1 MINGPPSLKS
11 YGATRRWHHAPSVL
25 QPVSCILSVGRF
37 LGAFHPGF
45 NHQAQSISKKSL
57 DLQFCTQNGML
68 KTKKCPFL
76 KLYLQIFRHLA
87 WLDLRFP
94 TLPIRVHSVVLLR
107 FVFLYSSI
115 ERCAVSSSSTQSSSS
130 HTIPLRPGTLRVGPA
145 LYKAHDFGP

>member
-1 MINGPPSLKS
+1 MMEHDNKREVASC
-11 YGATRRWHHAPSVL
+11 SVGIAASFL
-25 QPVSCILSVGRF
+25 HTVSCRF

-87 WLDLRFP
+87 WPTPDLFRCDI
-94 TLPIRVHSVVLLR
+94 LAIMVGI
-107 FVFLYSSI
+107 FLIAGS
-115 ERCAVSSSSTQSSSS
+115 
-130 HTIPLRPGTLRVGPA
+130 
-145 LYKAHDFGP
+145 

>member
-87 WLDLRFP
+87 WPTPDLFRCDI
-94 TLPIRVHSVVLLR
+94 LAIMVGI
-107 FVFLYSSI
+107 FLIAGS
-115 ERCAVSSSSTQSSSS
+115 
-130 HTIPLRPGTLRVGPA
+130 
-145 LYKAHDFGP
+145 